1 ASRISEQSEALLQE
15 AAKHAAEFGRSEVD
29 TEHLLLALADSDVVK
44 TILGQFKIK
53 VDDLKRQIE
62 SEAKRGDKPFEG
74 EIGVSPRVKDALSRA
89 FVASN
94 ELGHSYVGPEH
105 FLIGLAEEGEGLAA
119 NLLRRYGLT
128 PQALRQQVSKVVGKG
143 AEDGR
148 AETPTN
154 TPELDKYS
162 RDLTKMAR
170 DGKLD
175 PVIGRAQEIETTIE
189 VLARRKKNNP
199 VLIGEPGVGKTAIVE
214 GLAQRMVAGEVPET
228 LRDKRLVELNIN
240 AMVAGAKYRG
250 EFEERVQKVLKE
262 VTEHQ
267 GELILFIDEV
277 HTIVGAGQGGGEGGL
292 DVANVFK
299 PMMARGE
306 LNLIGATTLNEY
318 QKYIEKDA
326 ALERRFQPVT
336 VPEPTVAQA
345 IMILRGLRDTFE
357 AHHKVSISEDA
368 IIAAAE
374 LSDRYI
380 TARFLPDKAIDLLDQ
395 AAARVKLSAT
405 ARPVAVQEL
414 ESELHQLRREQD
426 YVAARKQYDQ
436 AAELGKRIEAKEAEL
451 KKLVEDWERERA
463 SGSAEVKAE
472 HVAQIVSRLTGIP
485 VNELTVE
492 EREKLLHLEQRLHER
507 LVGQDEA
514 VRAVADAVRLSRAGL
529 REGSKPVATFLF
541 LGPTGV
547 GKTELAK
554 ALAESIY
561 GDEHALL
568 RIDMSEYGER
578 HTVARLVGAPPG
590 YVGYDE
596 GGQLTEKVRRKPYSV
611 LLLDEIEKAHPDV
624 ATARP
629 VAVQELESELHQ
641 LRREQDYVAAR
652 KQYDQAAELGKRIEA
667 KEAELKKLVE
677 DWERE
682 RASGSAEVKAEHVAQ
697 IVSRLTGIP
706 VNELTVEEREKLL
719 HLEQRLHERLVGQD
733 EAVRAVADAVRLSRA
748 GLREGSKPVATFLF
762 LGPTG
767 VGKTELAKALAESI
781 YGDEHALLRIDMS
794 EYGER
799 HTVARLVGAPPGY
812 VGYDEGG
819 QLTEKVRR
827 KPYSVL
833 LLDEIEKAHPD
844 VYNILLQVFDDG
856 RLTDGK
862 GRVVDFT
869 NTIIIATSNLGSDI
883 IQRRLKARGA
893 AGEEYEKTK
902 AGVMDVLRGH
912 FRPEF
917 LNRID
922 EIIVFHALGKEEI
935 RHIVG
940 LQLDRVA
947 RSAASQGVTLTF
959 DQTLID
965 HFAEE
970 GYKPE
975 FGARELKRLI
985 RSELETALAREM
997 LGGGIGK
1004 GDHASARWDDKAERV
1019 VFERKEP
1026 PQTPAEPEQPDA
1038 AKASDAS

>member
-1 ASRISEQSEALLQE
+1 
-15 AAKHAAEFGRSEVD
+15 
-29 TEHLLLALADSDVVK
+29 
-44 TILGQFKIK
+44 
-53 VDDLKRQIE
+53 
-62 SEAKRGDKPFEG
+62 
-74 EIGVSPRVKDALSRA
+74 
-89 FVASN
+89 
-94 ELGHSYVGPEH
+94 
-105 FLIGLAEEGEGLAA
+105 
-119 NLLRRYGLT
+119 
-128 PQALRQQVSKVVGKG
+128 
-143 AEDGR
+143 
-148 AETPTN
+148 
-154 TPELDKYS
+154 
-162 RDLTKMAR
+162 M
-170 DGKLD
+170 
-175 PVIGRAQEIETTIE
+175 IGRAQEIETTIE

-262 VTEHQ
+262 VTEHR

-336 VPEPTVAQA
+336 VPGADGGPGYHDSARPA
-345 IMILRGLRDTFE
+345 RHLRGAPQGQHLRGRDHRGGRVVRPL
-357 AHHKVSISEDA
+357 HHGA
-368 IIAAAE
+368 LPAGQG
-374 LSDRYI
+374 DR
-380 TARFLPDKAIDLLDQ
+380 P
-395 AAARVKLSAT
+395 
-405 ARPVAVQEL
+405 ARPGGRA
-414 ESELHQLRREQD
+414 RETVG
-426 YVAARKQYDQ
+426 YGPAGGRAGAGVRNCTSC
-436 AAELGKRIEAKEAEL
+436 GVNRIT
-451 KKLVEDWERERA
+451 WPRA
-463 SGSAEVKAE
+463 SSTTKPPSSGSA
-472 HVAQIVSRLTGIP
+472 
-485 VNELTVE
+485 
-492 EREKLLHLEQRLHER
+492 
-507 LVGQDEA
+507 
-514 VRAVADAVRLSRAGL
+514 
-529 REGSKPVATFLF
+529 SKPRRPSSRSSSRTGSGS
-541 LGPTGV
+541 GP
-547 GKTELAK
+547 
-554 ALAESIY
+554 
-561 GDEHALL
+561 
-568 RIDMSEYGER
+568 
-578 HTVARLVGAPPG
+578 P
-590 YVGYDE
+590 
-596 GGQLTEKVRRKPYSV
+596 
-611 LLLDEIEKAHPDV
+611 
-624 ATARP
+624 
-629 VAVQELESELHQ
+629 
-641 LRREQDYVAAR
+641 
-652 KQYDQAAELGKRIEA
+652 
-667 KEAELKKLVE
+667 
-677 DWERE
+677 
-682 RASGSAEVKAEHVAQ
+682 GSAEVKAEHVAQ

-902 AGVMDVLRGH
+902 AEVMDVLRGH

>member
-1 ASRISEQSEALLQE
+1 MARKQCQVCGQPATVRVEANLNGRHSTMLLCDDHYRQLVRQQKRTVSPLEALFGSRSGLFEDFLGSDFFRIGDDATPVAADTDDVVDASFGEPAAAGSGAPRRRGSGLASRISEQSEALLQE

-128 PQALRQQVSKVVGKG
+128 PQALRQQVSKVV
-143 AEDGR
+143 
-148 AETPTN
+148 
-154 TPELDKYS
+154 
-162 RDLTKMAR
+162 
-170 DGKLD
+170 
-175 PVIGRAQEIETTIE
+175 GRAQEIETTIE

-624 ATARP
+624 
-629 VAVQELESELHQ
+629 
-641 LRREQDYVAAR
+641 
-652 KQYDQAAELGKRIEA
+652 
-667 KEAELKKLVE
+667 
-677 DWERE
+677 
-682 RASGSAEVKAEHVAQ
+682 
-697 IVSRLTGIP
+697 
-706 VNELTVEEREKLL
+706 
-719 HLEQRLHERLVGQD
+719 
-733 EAVRAVADAVRLSRA
+733 
-748 GLREGSKPVATFLF
+748 
-762 LGPTG
+762 
-767 VGKTELAKALAESI
+767 
-781 YGDEHALLRIDMS
+781 
-794 EYGER
+794 
-799 HTVARLVGAPPGY
+799 
-812 VGYDEGG
+812 
-819 QLTEKVRR
+819 
-827 KPYSVL
+827 
-833 LLDEIEKAHPD
+833 
-844 VYNILLQVFDDG
+844 YNILLQVFDDG

>member
-1 ASRISEQSEALLQE
+1 MARKQCQVCGQPATVRVEANLNGRHSTMLLCDDHYRQLVRQQKRTVSPLEALFGSRSGLFEDFLGSDFFRIGDDATPVAADTDDVVDASFGEPAAAGSGAPRRRGSGLASRISEQSEALLQE

-336 VPEPTVAQA
+336 VPEPTVAQT

-451 KKLVEDWERERA
+451 KKLVE
-463 SGSAEVKAE
+463 
-472 HVAQIVSRLTGIP
+472 
-485 VNELTVE
+485 N
-492 EREKLLHLEQRLHER
+492 
-507 LVGQDEA
+507 
-514 VRAVADAVRLSRAGL
+514 
-529 REGSKPVATFLF
+529 
-541 LGPTGV
+541 
-547 GKTELAK
+547 
-554 ALAESIY
+554 
-561 GDEHALL
+561 
-568 RIDMSEYGER
+568 
-578 HTVARLVGAPPG
+578 
-590 YVGYDE
+590 
-596 GGQLTEKVRRKPYSV
+596 
-611 LLLDEIEKAHPDV
+611 
-624 ATARP
+624 
-629 VAVQELESELHQ
+629 
-641 LRREQDYVAAR
+641 
-652 KQYDQAAELGKRIEA
+652 
-667 KEAELKKLVE
+667 
-677 DWERE
+677 WERE

-893 AGEEYEKTK
+893 ADEEYEKTK
-902 AGVMDVLRGH
+902 AEVMDVLRGH

-1026 PQTPAEPEQPDA
+1026 LQTPAEPEQPDA
-1038 AKASDAS
+1038 AKATEPEQPDAAKATEPEQPDAAKATETPHGDAGKGSRKKKSASDASWARLPCPTPRAWHGQPPWPRSRWRSWPRVTRSSTSVIRGRPRRGGCSSAAALPSRSLAIRLRDGAARLFT

>member
-1 ASRISEQSEALLQE
+1 MARKQCQVCGQPATVRVEANLNGRHSTMLLCDDHYRQLVRQQKRTVSPLEALFGSRSGLFEDFLGSDFFRIGDDATPVAADTDDVVDASFGEPAAAGSGAPRRRGSGLASRISEQSEALLQE

-336 VPEPTVAQA
+336 VPEPTVAQT

-436 AAELGKRIEAKEAEL
+436 AAELGKRIEETEL
-451 KKLVEDWERERA
+451 KKLVE
-463 SGSAEVKAE
+463 
-472 HVAQIVSRLTGIP
+472 
-485 VNELTVE
+485 N
-492 EREKLLHLEQRLHER
+492 
-507 LVGQDEA
+507 
-514 VRAVADAVRLSRAGL
+514 
-529 REGSKPVATFLF
+529 
-541 LGPTGV
+541 
-547 GKTELAK
+547 
-554 ALAESIY
+554 
-561 GDEHALL
+561 
-568 RIDMSEYGER
+568 
-578 HTVARLVGAPPG
+578 
-590 YVGYDE
+590 
-596 GGQLTEKVRRKPYSV
+596 
-611 LLLDEIEKAHPDV
+611 
-624 ATARP
+624 
-629 VAVQELESELHQ
+629 
-641 LRREQDYVAAR
+641 
-652 KQYDQAAELGKRIEA
+652 
-667 KEAELKKLVE
+667 
-677 DWERE
+677 WERE

-893 AGEEYEKTK
+893 ADEEYEKTK
-902 AGVMDVLRGH
+902 AEVMDVLRGH

-1026 PQTPAEPEQPDA
+1026 LQTPAEPEQPDA
-1038 AKASDAS
+1038 AKATEPEQPDAAKATETPHGDAGKGSRKKKSASDAS